1 MVALQQEPLLNGEN
15 SLLHQSHPSMAP
27 GDGGAGQSR
36 EDSCHVLN
44 AMREMISGV
53 DPKSPFLYHVTFRVG
68 TEYLQPGMPAA
79 IFAREV
85 G

>member
-1 MVALQQEPLLNGEN
+1 
-15 SLLHQSHPSMAP
+15 
-27 GDGGAGQSR
+27 
-36 EDSCHVLN
+36 
-44 AMREMISGV
+44 MREMISGV